1 MFLPA
6 FQELYLSG
14 GRLEDI
20 RNYSFTRRDS
30 IEIASHRY
38 FRKAIA
44 ENEYN
49 RDHQDLIRDRIIRFP
64 YADSAMV
71 NQTADPSEDFSYLY
85 MYRIPVREGM
95 KKLHI
100 TLRGKRARYGP

>member
-1 MFLPA
+1 MTVKDVPSR

-20 RNYSFTRRDS
+20 RNYSFTRQDS

-49 RDHQDLIRDRIIRFP
+49 RIIR
-64 YADSAMV
+64 
-71 NQTADPSEDFSYLY
+71 
-85 MYRIPVREGM
+85 I
-95 KKLHI
+95 
-100 TLRGKRARYGP
+100 